1 MANMAYTLMPEPNQT
16 YLVQTK
22 NVVVPADPLSG
33 STIGFMMILSTFQYQ
48 SPTLNPTYSNALG
61 QASRAAF
68 IEEGGQDFQN
78 SLTDYATKNGIDV
91 AHSVG
96 ITNTEM
102 GVVGFTLKTYQ
113 RKQLNVNGPKF
124 YGIRSSLT
132 LSPGSGNIGF
142 KYGW

>member
-1 MANMAYTLMPEPNQT
+1 MAEMAYTLMPEPNQT

-33 STIGFMMILSTFQYQ
+33 STMGFMMILSTFQYN
-48 SPTLNPTYSNALG
+48 PTPVNPTYAGAVS

-78 SLTDYATKNGIDV
+78 KLTSYATKNGIDI

-96 ITNTEM
+96 LTDTEM
-102 GVVGFTLKTYQ
+102 GVVGFGLRTYQ

-124 YGIRSSLT
+124 YGIKSNLT
-132 LSPGSGNIGF
+132 LAPTNGNIGF
-142 KYGW
+142 KYEW